1 MNEKCRKN
9 AVNSRRFTQANWN
22 DRIGNSE
29 KMND

>member
-1 MNEKCRKN
+1 MNEKCWKN